1 MTIKEFKD
9 LIGARYYSYNPDRD
23 MYSFSV
29 SAKDI
34 MDMVCHDHTVTLEG
48 DNRENTFTVTSYNAP
63 TWIEENPFL
72 KKSKRGV
79 AVMKDEAKL
88 EMLNPKPTKVIFNPP
103 ATIVFWS
110 DGTKTVV
117 QTRDDDEFD
126 PEKGLA
132 MAISKKALGNKHEY
146 YHVFKKWLK

>member
-9 LIGARYYSYNPDRD
+9 LIGAREYSYNPDRD
-23 MYSFSV
+23 MYLFGV

-34 MDMVCHDHTVTLEG
+34 AGMVCQDHTA
-48 DNRENTFTVTSYNAP
+48 TVTSDG
-63 TWIEENPFL
+63 WENSFTVVNHDPLAWFKETPSL
-72 KKSKRGV
+72 KNSKSGV
-79 AVMKDEAKL
+79 AVMKGETKL